1 MADLRGGLDIWP
13 FKLSET
19 EEPALFSISE
29 SQQQNL
35 SHWQALAHLV
45 DSAAQKWNLGGQLPC
60 CRSEE
65 RPQRI
70 VGFTAAVDTHSLS
83 LAVRRKHKKS
93 SCCGSL
99 SNLSEA
105 AELQTFSVPLLG
117 TDVLVAKVEASH
129 EGDSSD
135 VPQCILGLAPRHSV
149 SSLGEGGAWERLDE
163 SLDDSDGVWLFCVG
177 CQVDLPC
184 LLDTLGRCGAIR
196 SDFEEAW
203 QLGKKL
209 PRKLWVGGMYHRLAR
224 ASAESRKP
232 RRVAVKTAE
241 DEWRSLA
248 WEIALLVRFQS
259 HPNIVRFHG
268 AFVGQAEQEAKLTFD
283 LHAATVHS
291 AIEAAGLFS
300 QERGCEIMIGLTRAL
315 ACLHRQRLVHRN
327 VQNSTVLLD
336 KQGEAVLSG
345 LNSVACVDDIG
356 EMNNYLGVP
365 GFVAPEVLGLQA
377 YGVRADVFSAGV
389 VFYCMVSGRYPFG
402 SFTGGNLKQVKMC
415 TLQCQP
421 NFGWEGHASLPAS
434 LLFLLRS
441 MLSKSPRA
449 RPPLADANERCRRW
463 LSDKMK
469 EEHGADVDS
478 EPGTNFSLESAL
490 EARAKLPKLPQLG
503 EEPFVM
509 EQPAPICTEWAS
521 SRAKDREV
529 FPMEKSVSDCAWS
542 EQKGRCSAKEAASKK
557 PAGRSILRCIG
568 SAIRGAKVSLPVAWR
583 MTSRRSVQVAPEEDG
598 FIPLVP
604 AENKMLSPQGQAK
617 LDVREGLS

>member
-135 VPQCILGLAPRHSV
+135 VPQCILGLAPRRSV
-149 SSLGEGGAWERLDE
+149 SILGNGGAWERLNV
-163 SLDDSDGVWLFCVG
+163 SVDDSDDVWLFCVG
-177 CQVDLPC
+177 YQVDLPW
-184 LLDTLGRCGAIR
+184 LLDTMGRSGAIR
-196 SDFEEAW
+196 SDLEESLE
-203 QLGKKL
+203 LGKNL
-209 PRKLWVGGMYHRLAR
+209 PRELWVAGIHHHFAQAPAGSQQPRL
-224 ASAESRKP
+224 
-232 RRVAVKTAE
+232 VAVKSAE
-241 DEWRSLA
+241 EEPCSFL
-248 WEIALLVRFQS
+248 WEMAILVHFQS

-268 AFVGQAEQEAKLTFD
+268 AFLQAAQEAKLTFE
-283 LHAATVHS
+283 LHADTLHS
-291 AIEAAGLFS
+291 SIEASGLLS

-315 ACLHRQRLVHRN
+315 TCLHRQRLVHRN
-327 VQNSTVLLD
+327 VQNSTVLID
-336 KQGEAVLSG
+336 KQGRAVLSG
-345 LNSVACVDDIG
+345 FDGVASVDDFND
-356 EMNNYLGVP
+356 MNNHWGALG
-365 GFVAPEVLGLQA
+365 FAAPEVVGLQA

-389 VFYCMVSGRYPFG
+389 VFYCMLSGEYPFG
-402 SFTGGNLKQVKMC
+402 YFTGENLKQITKY
-415 TLQCQP
+415 TLKCKP
-421 NFGWEGHASLPAS
+421 SFELKGLASLPAS

-441 MLSKSPRA
+441 MLSKNPKA
-449 RPPLADANERCRRW
+449 RPLLADANECCRGW
-463 LSDKMK
+463 LPDELRKK
-469 EEHGADVDS
+469 HEADSDS
-478 EPGTNFSLESAL
+478 EEGAESPVLTSDSVL
-490 EARAKLPKLPQLG
+490 EAQAKLPKLPQLSEVPSERMSASDWNWPDHTQDQCPT
-503 EEPFVM
+503 EE
-509 EQPAPICTEWAS
+509 AA
-521 SRAKDREV
+521 
-529 FPMEKSVSDCAWS
+529 
-542 EQKGRCSAKEAASKK
+542 AKE
-557 PAGRSILRCIG
+557 PAGRSILGYIG
-568 SAIRGAKVSLPVAWR
+568 GAVRAARAR
-583 MTSRRSVQVAPEEDG
+583 MMSRRSVQVAPEHCG
-598 FIPLVP
+598 FSSLVP
-604 AENKMLSPQGQAK
+604 AEQIRCTKARQK
-617 LDVREGLS
+617 LMFTKGVVHRTP